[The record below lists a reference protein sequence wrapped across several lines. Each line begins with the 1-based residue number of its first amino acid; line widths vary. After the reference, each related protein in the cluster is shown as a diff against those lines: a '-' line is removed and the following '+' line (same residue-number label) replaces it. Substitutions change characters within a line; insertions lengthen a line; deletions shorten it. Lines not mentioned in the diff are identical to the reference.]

1 MIKEH
6 FGGIDLKWDVE
17 NELENGD
24 TGVREVN
31 QETKIFHCGVVFM
44 IIMFQAE
51 KNLQ

>member
-31 QETKIFHCGVVFM
+31 
-44 IIMFQAE
+44 
-51 KNLQ
+51 